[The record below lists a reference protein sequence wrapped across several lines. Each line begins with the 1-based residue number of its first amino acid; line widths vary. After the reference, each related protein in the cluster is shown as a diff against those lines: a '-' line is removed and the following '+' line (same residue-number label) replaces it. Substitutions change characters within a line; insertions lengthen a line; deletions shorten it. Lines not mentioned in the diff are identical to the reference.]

1 MQRPLGCM
9 SSIVPRRERTSTL
22 VPIWIGKTQLGYTE
36 AEDKVDILR
45 IAQHPPRETAKM
57 KLKQAM
63 SESAILE
70 LEINLEV
77 AALEDAL
84 MAAMIGLEAH
94 EGFVTEKGR
103 VESKLAAHH
112 TRNKELVALAMQL
125 GEDEHKLSEI
135 VSNEKQFRTALA
147 PKMASITTNII
158 QKRPAP
164 ALPPTAGGS
173 GRTHQVAAQEGA
185 QENIRSG
192 SGVQKKHFI
201 KYQPKKM
208 PEFSGRAKDYALW
221 KKLWQE
227 GISPQYEE
235 SAQMMAFTTC
245 LPEKVWKKIG
255 KMDNITRV
263 WDELDRHYGA
273 PKIVTAE
280 FLAEL
285 EQLRLEKGREDFI
298 PMLMIML
305 EDAARLLDAIDHGDR
320 VKSEQ
325 QVEHW
330 VIILPD
336 GEQDKYFMVQE
347 SLQGSDWERLIKFL
361 SGRKRAIQDKLIHR
375 EYVPTSPRKNRKD
388 VRAEVVCAYPKCGR
402 TGHEIKDCH
411 LYKADQAQ
419 LDGKGRVKEAVGEV
433 LGEIEQQ

>member
-22 VPIWIGKTQLGYTE
+22 VPIWIGKTQLGFTE

-94 EGFVTEKGR
+94 EGFVTEKGM

-201 KYQPKKM
+201 KYQPQKM

-221 KKLWQE
+221 KKL
-227 GISPQYEE
+227 
-235 SAQMMAFTTC
+235 
-245 LPEKVWKKIG
+245 
-255 KMDNITRV
+255 
-263 WDELDRHYGA
+263 
-273 PKIVTAE
+273 
-280 FLAEL
+280 
-285 EQLRLEKGREDFI
+285 
-298 PMLMIML
+298 
-305 EDAARLLDAIDHGDR
+305 
-320 VKSEQ
+320 
-325 QVEHW
+325 
-330 VIILPD
+330 
-336 GEQDKYFMVQE
+336 
-347 SLQGSDWERLIKFL
+347 
-361 SGRKRAIQDKLIHR
+361 
-375 EYVPTSPRKNRKD
+375 
-388 VRAEVVCAYPKCGR
+388 
-402 TGHEIKDCH
+402 
-411 LYKADQAQ
+411 
-419 LDGKGRVKEAVGEV
+419 
-433 LGEIEQQ
+433 

>member
-1 MQRPLGCM
+1 
-9 SSIVPRRERTSTL
+9 
-22 VPIWIGKTQLGYTE
+22 
-36 AEDKVDILR
+36 
-45 IAQHPPRETAKM
+45 
-57 KLKQAM
+57 
-63 SESAILE
+63 
-70 LEINLEV
+70 
-77 AALEDAL
+77 
-84 MAAMIGLEAH
+84 MIGLEAH
-94 EGFVTEKGR
+94 EGFVTEKGM
-103 VESKLAAHH
+103 VESKMATHH

-125 GEDEHKLSEI
+125 GEDKHKLSEI
-135 VSNEKQFRTALA
+135 VASEKQFRTALA

-164 ALPPTAGGS
+164 ALNPPTAGGG
-173 GRTHQVAAQEGA
+173 GRTHQVAPKGGA

-201 KYQPKKM
+201 KYQPQKM
-208 PEFSGRAKDYALW
+208 PEFSSRAKDYALW

-245 LPEKVWKKIG
+245 LPEKVWRKIG

-263 WDELDRHYGA
+263 WEELDRHYGA

-305 EDAARLLDAIDHGDR
+305 EDAARLLDAIDRGDR

-330 VIILPD
+330 VSMLPD

-375 EYVPTSPRKNRKD
+375 VYVPTSPRKNRKD

-411 LYKADQAQ
+411 LY
-419 LDGKGRVKEAVGEV
+419 
-433 LGEIEQQ
+433 